1 MAKRLAVKVEQYQ
14 NEQGENKGRYVDLG
28 VVLSGDNGEYLLIDP
43 TVSLAGCLS
52 KQNIMNHQ
60 NGKKVRTSLMVSIF
74 DDDQQQANGNNNP
87 VDDLD
92 QPF

>member
-28 VVLSGDNGEYLLIDP
+28 VILDGDNGQYLLIDP

-60 NGKKVRTSLMVSIF
+60 AGKKVRISLMVSIF
-74 DDDQQQANGNNNP
+74 DDDNQNQGQNNP
-87 VDDLD
+87 PDHLE